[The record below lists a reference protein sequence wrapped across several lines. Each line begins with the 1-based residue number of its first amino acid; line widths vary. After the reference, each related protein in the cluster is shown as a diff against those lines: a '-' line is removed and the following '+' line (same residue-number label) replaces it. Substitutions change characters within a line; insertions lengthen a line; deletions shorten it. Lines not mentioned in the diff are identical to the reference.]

1 MMVKLTTQQI
11 GRCGELLVQY
21 ILLKHGVES
30 APLTTDPGIDL
41 VAFPNVKASPEE
53 RRKPL
58 TIQVKTS
65 TQHGAT
71 GDKWLEWWIPDD
83 CPADYIA
90 VVDIDRGK
98 FWLLTTK
105 EFEQRGARSGEG
117 YRLWWYIPGHEYGR
131 TEKREAQ
138 FKELEM
144 DIAIPKVF
152 GLE

>member
-1 MMVKLTTQQI
+1 MIKLSTQQI
-11 GRCGELLVQY
+11 GKCGELLVQY

-41 VAFPNVKASPEE
+41 VAFPNVKVAPEE

-65 TQHGAT
+65 THLDRPD
-71 GDKWLEWWIPDD
+71 DKWLEWQIPED

-90 VVDIDRGK
+90 AVDWVRNK
-98 FWLLTTK
+98 FWLIRTEEFKQMAYHTTK
-105 EFEQRGARSGEG
+105 RRLRLRWSLPG
-117 YRLWWYIPGHEYGR
+117 YES
-131 TEKREAQ
+131 KRAKRKEEQ
-138 FKELEM
+138 FKKYEM
-144 DIAIPKVF
+144 DVAIPKVF